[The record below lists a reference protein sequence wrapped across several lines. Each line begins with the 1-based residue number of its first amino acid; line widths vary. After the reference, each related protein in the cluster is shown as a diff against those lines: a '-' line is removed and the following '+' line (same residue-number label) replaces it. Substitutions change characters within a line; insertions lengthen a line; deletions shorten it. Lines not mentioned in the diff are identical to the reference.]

1 MDYFEI
7 RSTSWQDRKP
17 RLNETIVF
25 EVKPS
30 ILKSKIVVSNL
41 CPVVCCLYYVS
52 SNCKHDFHS
61 FGPFVLLR
69 CHEHKG
75 LHYIIMNCN
84 FNPRP
89 FVFRLDC
96 FMWVL
101 GNNNFNTQLFVS
113 FKMLGYGYHYGPL
126 VFYTLI
132 SSVSKGENRE
142 CSFHLVTLFEECLL
156 HVSCIQFLL
165 WACEWL
171 HCTTRGPKWV
181 SHYWNAILSFI
192 QN

>member
-1 MDYFEI
+1 
-7 RSTSWQDRKP
+7 
-17 RLNETIVF
+17 
-25 EVKPS
+25 
-30 ILKSKIVVSNL
+30 
-41 CPVVCCLYYVS
+41 
-52 SNCKHDFHS
+52 
-61 FGPFVLLR
+61 
-69 CHEHKG
+69 
-75 LHYIIMNCN
+75 
-84 FNPRP
+84 
-89 FVFRLDC
+89 
-96 FMWVL
+96 
-101 GNNNFNTQLFVS
+101 
-113 FKMLGYGYHYGPL
+113 LGYGYHYGPL

>member
-25 EVKPS
+25 EVRPS

-41 CPVVCCLYYVS
+41 CAVVCCLYCVS

-69 CHEHKG
+69 SHEHKG
-75 LHYIIMNCN
+75 LHYILMNCN

-89 FVFRLDC
+89 CVIYSGTLNMCIVFHCCSFFAEAQYQAPLLNLISELIVKTWQT
-96 FMWVL
+96 FQMWSKIYQSIKVDVGEIL
-101 GNNNFNTQLFVS
+101 IENNKNIRWFIMLCTNFFYVEKKVS
-113 FKMLGYGYHYGPL
+113 F
-126 VFYTLI
+126 
-132 SSVSKGENRE
+132 
-142 CSFHLVTLFEECLL
+142 FHHFLFMT
-156 HVSCIQFLL
+156 SRTQ
-165 WACEWL
+165 
-171 HCTTRGPKWV
+171 
-181 SHYWNAILSFI
+181 
-192 QN
+192 